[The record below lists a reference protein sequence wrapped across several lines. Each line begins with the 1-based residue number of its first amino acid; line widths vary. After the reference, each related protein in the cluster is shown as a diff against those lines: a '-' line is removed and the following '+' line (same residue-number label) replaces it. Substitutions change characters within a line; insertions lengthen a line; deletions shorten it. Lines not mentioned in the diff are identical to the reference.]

1 MFKNIIK
8 VLLSNFVLTV
18 FGLINS
24 FIFPIIMS
32 VEGYAYYHQYL
43 LYISYINICHL
54 GIASGMFLNYA
65 GKAYKDTEKA
75 QYKSEIYLIYIV
87 LTAFTILGLLIAG
100 ASRSVIVLCAALTI
114 FSNCIIASF
123 KALYQAWERFTG
135 YSVVNAIPKVLISI
149 FGIIAYFIF
158 HELTGSAVIIAY
170 MVISWMIA
178 LYFVFEFTGFTKGVK
193 SAKVFSHENKVTT
206 FNGFLITLGNYV
218 NLLFHSIDKQFV
230 NILYST
236 FSFAQY
242 SFAMSTQTI
251 MTMFITALAN
261 PFYPRL
267 AKGDID
273 KPYIQRLKK
282 LLFIFGAYSGC
293 AYFAV
298 SFCVKHWIT
307 KYIPSLD
314 VVAMFFAVFPAMAVI
329 NVIYINMYKIKK
341 MLKRYIFTLL
351 GMLGVAALL
360 NYISVLLHGD
370 YVGIS
375 LATMISYYV
384 WLLYSQRDFEEINL
398 DFRDYGYLAGFLAI
412 YFGSKF
418 IGHDIIGFF
427 VYGICITLWNVLMYR
442 DTVMEAIDTVKNKF
456 GRRLAK

>member
-1 MFKNIIK
+1 MLKNIAK
-8 VLLSNFVLTV
+8 VLVSNFILTL

-24 FIFPIIMS
+24 FIFPVIMS

-65 GKAYKDTEKA
+65 GKDYKKTDKA
-75 QYKSEIYLIYIV
+75 QYKSEIYLLYAV
-87 LTAFTILGLLIAG
+87 LMAFTVIGFIVAGVNRSWIILC
-100 ASRSVIVLCAALTI
+100 VALNI
-114 FSNCIIASF
+114 FSDCIIASF

-135 YSVVNAIPKVLISI
+135 YSVVNAVPKVLISI

-193 SAKVFSHENKVTT
+193 SAKVFSKENKVTT

-384 WLLYSQRDFEEINL
+384 WLLYSQRDFEEIQL
-398 DFRDYGYLAGFLAI
+398 DLRDYVYLIGFFAI

-427 VYGICITLWNVLMYR
+427 IYGICVTLWNIFLYK
-442 DTVMEAIDTVKNKF
+442 EALIDIITTIGEKIKGKRF
-456 GRRLAK
+456 A

>member
-1 MFKNIIK
+1 MFKNIAK
-8 VLLSNFVLTV
+8 VLLSNFILTL

-24 FIFPIIMS
+24 FIFPVIMS

-65 GKAYKDTEKA
+65 GKNYKSTEKA
-75 QYKSEIYLIYIV
+75 QYKSEIYLLYIV
-87 LTAFTILGLLIAG
+87 LMAFTVIGLVVAG
-100 ASRSVIVLCAALTI
+100 VSSSWIMLCVAITI
-114 FSNCIIASF
+114 FSDCIIASF

-178 LYFVFEFTGFTKGVK
+178 LYFVIEFTEFTKGVK
-193 SAKVFSHENKVTT
+193 SAKIFSKENKVTT

-384 WLLYSQRDFEEINL
+384 WLLYSQRDFDEIHL
-398 DFRDYGYLAGFLAI
+398 DLRDYGYLSGFLVI
-412 YFGSKF
+412 YFGSKH

-427 VYGICITLWNVLMYR
+427 VYGACITMWNIIIYR
-442 DTVMEAIDTVKNKF
+442 EALIDVITTIGEKIKF
-456 GRRLAK
+456 AK

>member
-1 MFKNIIK
+1 MIKNVIK
-8 VLLSNFVLTV
+8 VLLSNFILTL

-24 FIFPIIMS
+24 FIFPVIMS

-65 GKAYKDTEKA
+65 GKDYKKTDKA
-75 QYKSEIYLIYIV
+75 QYKSEIYLLYAV
-87 LTAFTILGLLIAG
+87 LMAFTVIGFIVAG
-100 ASRSVIVLCAALTI
+100 VSRSWIILCVALTI
-114 FSNCIIASF
+114 FSDCIIASF

-135 YSVVNAIPKVLISI
+135 YSVVNAVPKVLISI

-193 SAKVFSHENKVTT
+193 SAKVFSKENKVTT

-267 AKGDID
+267 ARGDID

-360 NYISVLLHGD
+360 NYISVLLNGD

-384 WLLYSQRDFEEINL
+384 WLLYSQRDFEEIHL
-398 DFRDYGYLAGFLAI
+398 DLRDYVYLAGFLGI

-427 VYGICITLWNVLMYR
+427 VYGVCITLWNIFMYR
-442 DTVMEAIDTVKNKF
+442 ETVTEAINTVKNKF